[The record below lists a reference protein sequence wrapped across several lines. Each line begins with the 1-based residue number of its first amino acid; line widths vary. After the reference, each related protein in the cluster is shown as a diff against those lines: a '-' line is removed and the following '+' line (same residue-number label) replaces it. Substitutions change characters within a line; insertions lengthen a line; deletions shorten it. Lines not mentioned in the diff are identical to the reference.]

1 MIQVNLLPPEVRE
14 RVKSRRVTLAVAA
27 GAGVALVLLAF
38 VFVLQSSR
46 LSSAKQQLAVQQSA
60 NAALQTK
67 VDGLQ
72 RYRLLAQRVAD
83 ARALVTEITGHQ
95 IMWSGALRD
104 LSMVIP
110 TDVFL
115 TQLAG
120 TLQPAGTT
128 TMAPGATPAT
138 TIVGN
143 ITFTGSAL
151 DQPALAL
158 WLERLEKVD
167 GWVNPWVSTD
177 TSSPPVV
184 NFAGTVDITQAA
196 TSEARQP

>member
-38 VFVLQSSR
+38 VFVL
-46 LSSAKQQLAVQQSA
+46 QSA

-196 TSEARQP
+196 TSEAR